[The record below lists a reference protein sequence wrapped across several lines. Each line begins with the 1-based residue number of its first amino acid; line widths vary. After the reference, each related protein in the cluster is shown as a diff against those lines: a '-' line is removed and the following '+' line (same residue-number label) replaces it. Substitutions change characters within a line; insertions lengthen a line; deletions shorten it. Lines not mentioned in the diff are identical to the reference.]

1 MNLKKD
7 KKKIRIKKTYSQRI
21 NERMGEYYQEKPF
34 KVHAKRKKDN
44 YGEILDVINK
54 NNENVK
60 RKKATKAQTMTVQ
73 SKEWK
78 QQLNIQG
85 KEKKLQEQRMVE
97 NNSKL
102 LLSGKTDFDPNEV
115 LDKSLLFDLKKTS

>member
-7 KKKIRIKKTYSQRI
+7 KKKIRMKKTYSQRI

-73 SKEWK
+73 SKE
-78 QQLNIQG
+78 
-85 KEKKLQEQRMVE
+85 
-97 NNSKL
+97 
-102 LLSGKTDFDPNEV
+102 
-115 LDKSLLFDLKKTS
+115 